1 MAKRKKKIADRKLVP
16 EIQKIGVYAIHNKKN
31 NKYYVGSSIN
41 VYTRLLTQCTTI
53 NSTGL
58 NMRILED
65 IINKNYDF
73 EFLVLETFENGTITD
88 KELRDKEYY
97 YMKKYDSM
105 ENGYNINYPWET
117 GKFKNGQKLVCPI
130 KEIKVKKKID
140 TKERYKKQNDKT
152 KDNYDRI
159 SVTLPKGMKEEIKTK
174 TGKSINALVNELIKR
189 ELEKYE
195 SDKVPF

>member
-31 NKYYVGSSIN
+31 NKYYIGSSVN
-41 VYTRLLTQCTTI
+41 VYTRLLTQCATI
-53 NSTGL
+53 NSNGL

-65 IINKNYDF
+65 IISKNYDF
-73 EFLVLETFENGTITD
+73 EFLVLETFEDGTITD
-88 KELRDKEYY
+88 RELRQKEYY

-130 KEIKVKKKID
+130 KEIKAKKKTD
-140 TKERYKKQNDKT
+140 TKVRYKKQNDKIRN
-152 KDNYDRI
+152 NYDRI
-159 SVTLPKGMKEEIKTK
+159 SVTLPKGTKEEITRK
-174 TGKSINALVNELIKR
+174 TGKSINSFINELVEN
-189 ELEKYE
+189 ELKKYE